1 MKRTVLVFVSIFLLA
16 VPVWKSNVQAQ
27 VNPGY
32 LIISSTGSANL
43 DVLIKYRKSQGYDV
57 TVKDASEFKDS
68 NDKVSSELILKY
80 LKQNVTKQ
88 NIKYLLLVGYAYE
101 LPMVTCHPEGAV
113 STDQYLVSTP
123 TDYPYSTPSATWDK
137 DNDGKLGE
145 WPDDGI
151 ASFKPEISVG
161 RLPFSDPKKLITA
174 CRSIVEFDQLSDAQK
189 AKILFGGAMLGY
201 KGELWEN
208 KPMERTDGGYYCETV
223 WNDAF
228 AGKGF
233 SRYRMYEKEGF
244 LPSPYDCEEGLTS
257 SSLLD
262 KIPDRY
268 GLVLWTGHGS
278 SESVVRTVWNS
289 NGTKTVPEKGE
300 TNQPKLI
307 TTNNVS
313 SSTVRW
319 GIVVAASCSTSD
331 PSNTG
336 NLGATF
342 LSSGAAGYVGSS
354 RVSWSPSYWRKP
366 TDGGM
371 DTILYSFCKNLSTPG
386 MDQGMALALAKQEFG
401 EKYFYGD
408 TEDPVAASQ
417 MNLYNFNL
425 FGDPAVKLVSGD
437 ESPKLWVEEPSISAP
452 PSSEVV
458 WNGTLSGNFNEKVQL
473 QVLPSQRDMTW
484 ALPEI
489 AIDGK
494 TWTVKAKI
502 NADVDLGKRTWFIRE
517 VTPVG
522 TSMIPLILN
531 ITGLPEAKVETKTI
545 PCKVGK
551 KMPFEMQFSIGSD
564 LKVYEFILKYD
575 PFEVSL
581 TGVTHLKK
589 IFSKMEIIDNH
600 FGMAFIRAEGV
611 FKGDLIKV
619 AFKAKS
625 EFTGKPIFISSIRA
639 QTGSSFLL
647 MYPQYAPIVYDEKAE
662 WRLQADFNNSGT
674 VDGTDLG
681 MLLQYLGKKAV
692 GRLKS
697 FDLNKDGVIS
707 ILDVSEV
714 KIRFSK
720 DC

>member
-1 MKRTVLVFVSIFLLA
+1 MKRTFLVIVSIFLLA
-16 VPVWKSNVQAQ
+16 VPGLKSKVQAQ
-27 VNPGY
+27 ANPGY
-32 LIISSTGSANL
+32 LIISATGSANL
-43 DVLIKYRKSQGYDV
+43 DVLIKYRKSQGLDV
-57 TVKDASEFKDS
+57 IVKDASEFKDS
-68 NDKVSSELILKY
+68 TDKVSSELILKY
-80 LKQNVTKQ
+80 LKQNVTKL
-88 NIKYLLLVGYAYE
+88 NVKYLLLVGYAYE
-101 LPMVTCHPEGAV
+101 LPMVTCHPEGNIGG
-113 STDQYLVSTP
+113 DQYLVATP
-123 TDYPYSTPSATWDK
+123 TDYPYSTPNAVWDK
-137 DNDGKLGE
+137 DNDGRLGE

-161 RLPFSDPKKLITA
+161 RLPFSDPKKLVTA

-201 KGELWEN
+201 KGELWEG

-244 LPSPYDCEEGLTS
+244 LPSPYICEEGLNS
-257 SSLLD
+257 STFLD
-262 KIPDRY
+262 KLPDRY

-278 SESVVRTVWNS
+278 SESVVRTVWYS

-307 TTNNVS
+307 TTGNVS
-313 SSTVRW
+313 STTVRW

-354 RVSWSPSYWRKP
+354 RVSWSPSYWRRP
-366 TDGGM
+366 EDGGM
-371 DTILYSFCKNLSTPG
+371 DTILYSFCKNLSIPG
-386 MDQGMALALAKQEFG
+386 MDQGMALALAKQEYG
-401 EKYFYGD
+401 EYFYGD
-408 TEDPVAASQ
+408 TEDPAGGSQ
-417 MNLYNFNL
+417 MNIFNYNL

-437 ESPKLWVEEPSISAP
+437 ESPKLWVEEPSLTTTPDTEAS
-452 PSSEVV
+452 
-458 WNGTLSGNFNEKVQL
+458 WNGTISGNFNDTVSL

-489 AIDGK
+489 AVDGK

-502 NADVDLGKRTWFIRE
+502 NADVEPGKRTWFIRE
-517 VTPVG
+517 VTPAG
-522 TSMIPLILN
+522 NSMVPLILN
-531 ITGLPEAKVETKTI
+531 VASTPEATIETKTI

-551 KMPFEMQFSIGSD
+551 KMPFEMQFSIGTD
-564 LKVYEFILKYD
+564 LKIYEFILKYD

-589 IFSKMEIIDNH
+589 VFSKMEIIDNH

-611 FKGDLIKV
+611 FSGDLIKV
-619 AFKAKS
+619 AFKAKN
-625 EFTGKPIFISSIRA
+625 EFTGKPVFISSIRA
-639 QTGSSFLL
+639 QVGSSFLL
-647 MYPQYAPIVYDEKAE
+647 MYPQYAPIIYDEKTQ

-674 VDGTDLG
+674 VDNTDLG
-681 MLLQYLGKKAV
+681 MLLQYLGKKAIGAAKV
-692 GRLKS
+692 
-697 FDLNKDGVIS
+697 FDLNNDGIIS
-707 ILDVSEV
+707 ILDVFEV

>member
-1 MKRTVLVFVSIFLLA
+1 MKRTFLVIVSIFLLA
-16 VPVWKSNVQAQ
+16 VPVLKSRVQAQ
-27 VNPGY
+27 SNPTY
-32 LIISSTGSANL
+32 LIISATGSANL
-43 DVLIKYRKSQGYDV
+43 DVLIKYRKSQGFEV
-57 TVKDASEFKDS
+57 AVKDASEFRDES
-68 NDKVSSELILKY
+68 EKVSPDLILKY
-80 LKQNVTKQ
+80 LKQNVTRQ
-88 NIKYLLLVGYAYE
+88 NIQFLLLVGYNYE
-101 LPMVTCHPEGAV
+101 LPMVTCHPEGNIN
-113 STDQYLVSTP
+113 SDQYLVATP
-123 TDYPYSTPSATWDK
+123 TDYPYSTPSAVWDK

-151 ASFKPEISVG
+151 SAFKPEISVG
-161 RLPFSDPKKLITA
+161 RLPFSDPKKLTTA
-174 CRSIVEFDQLSDAQK
+174 CKSIVEFDQMTDAQK
-189 AKILFGGAMLGY
+189 SKILFGGAMLGY
-201 KGELWEN
+201 KGEEWEG
-208 KPMERTDGGYYCETV
+208 KPMERTDGGYYCESV

-244 LPSPYDCEEGLTS
+244 MPSPYNCEEGLTS

-262 KIPDRY
+262 KLPDRY
-268 GLVLWTGHGS
+268 GLALWTGHGS

-289 NGTKTVPEKGE
+289 NGTKQIPEKGE

-307 TTNNVS
+307 TTGNVNS
-313 SSTVRW
+313 SPVRW

-331 PSNTG
+331 PSNNG

-342 LSSGAAGYVGSS
+342 LASGASGYVGSS

-366 TDGGM
+366 EDGGM
-371 DTILYSFCKNLSTPG
+371 DTILHSFCMNLSIPG

-401 EKYFYGD
+401 DKYFYGD
-408 TEDPVAASQ
+408 KEDPVGASQ

-437 ESPKLWVEEPSISAP
+437 SSPKIWVEEPSISTSP
-452 PSSEVV
+452 NSEAV
-458 WNGTLSGNFNEKVQL
+458 WNGTISGNFDETTKL

-489 AIDGK
+489 TTDGK

-502 NADVDLGKRTWFIRE
+502 IPEVDLGKRTWYIRE
-517 VTPVG
+517 TTTAG
-522 TSMIPLILN
+522 NSMIPLILN
-531 ITGLPEAKVETKTI
+531 ITGLPEAKLETKTI

-551 KMPFEMQFSIGSD
+551 KMPFEMQFSIDSN
-564 LKVYEFILKYD
+564 LKVYEFIIKYD

-589 IFSKMEIIDNH
+589 VTSKMEIIDNH
-600 FGMAFIRAEGV
+600 FGMAFIRAEGT
-611 FKGDLIKV
+611 FKDDLIKV
-619 AFKAKS
+619 AFKAKE
-625 EFTGKPIFISSIRA
+625 EFTGKPIYVSSIRA
-639 QTGSSFLL
+639 QNGSSFLL
-647 MYPQYAPIVYDEKAE
+647 MYPQYAPITYDETAK

-674 VDGTDLG
+674 VDNTDLG
-681 MLLQYLGKKAV
+681 MLLQSLGRKPIGVNKV
-692 GRLKS
+692 
-697 FDLNKDGVIS
+697 FDLNNDGCIS
-707 ILDVSEV
+707 ILDVFEV